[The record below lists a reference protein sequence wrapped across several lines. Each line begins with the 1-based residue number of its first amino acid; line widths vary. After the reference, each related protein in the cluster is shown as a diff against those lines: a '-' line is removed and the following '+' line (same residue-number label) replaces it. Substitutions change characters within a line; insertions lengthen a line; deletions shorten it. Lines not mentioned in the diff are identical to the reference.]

1 MANALIVL
9 RQIVIMFIYMFIG
22 FLLYK
27 KELITREGS
36 KSLAS
41 LLLYGVLPCVIVK
54 SFLVQRTAENT
65 RLLIAS
71 LVGTAVLLGM
81 SMLIAHVLFR
91 KNPIEDFG
99 VAFSNAA
106 FMGFPLVAGVL
117 GQDYVFYAAGFGAIL
132 NALQWTYGQSI
143 LAGDPSL
150 RSPKA
155 IAKNPLV
162 LSLVL
167 GLAVFFTG
175 FSFPDIITST
185 LNSMSA
191 LNAPLAMIILGVYL
205 AQTDIKSMFTDAH
218 IYKISAF
225 RLIVI
230 PLISAVIA
238 RLFMGG
244 ELREVGIALIIAA
257 SAPIGSNVAVYSQ
270 KLGLDYTYAVKLV
283 CLSTVFSIVTMPLM
297 IMLL

>member
-1 MANALIVL
+1 MATALIIL
-9 RQIVIMFIYMFIG
+9 RQICIMFIYMFIG
-22 FLLYK
+22 FLLFK

-36 KSLAS
+36 KSLAN

-65 RLLIAS
+65 VLLIAS
-71 LVGTAVLLGM
+71 LIGSVVLLGM
-81 SMLIAHVLFR
+81 SMLISHILFK

-106 FMGFPLVAGVL
+106 FMGFPLVSSVL
-117 GQDYVFYAAGFGAIL
+117 GADFVFYAAGFGAML

-143 LAGDPSL
+143 LAKDPSL

-155 IAKNPLV
+155 IVKNPLV
-162 LSLVL
+162 ISLVL

-175 FSFPDIITST
+175 FSFPEIITST
-185 LNSMSA
+185 LGAMSA

-205 AQTDIKSMFTDAH
+205 AQTDLKSMFTDMH
-218 IYKISAF
+218 LYKISAF
-225 RLIVI
+225 RLFVI
-230 PLISAVIA
+230 PALSVLLVK
-238 RLFMGG
+238 LFM
-244 ELREVGIALIIAA
+244 RSYPEVGIALIISA

-283 CLSTVFSIVTMPLM
+283 CLSTIFSIISMPLI

>member
-1 MANALIVL
+1 
-9 RQIVIMFIYMFIG
+9 
-22 FLLYK
+22 
-27 KELITREGS
+27 
-36 KSLAS
+36 
-41 LLLYGVLPCVIVK
+41 CVIVK

-81 SMLIAHVLFR
+81 SMLIAHVLFK

-185 LNSMSA
+185 LSSMSA

>member
-1 MANALIVL
+1 MATALIIL
-9 RQIVIMFIYMFIG
+9 RQICIMFIYMFIG
-22 FLLYK
+22 FLLFK

-36 KSLAS
+36 KSLAN
-41 LLLYGVLPCVIVK
+41 LLLYSVLPCVIVK

-65 RLLIAS
+65 VLLIAS
-71 LVGTAVLLGM
+71 LIGSVVLLGM
-81 SMLIAHVLFR
+81 SMLISHILFK

-106 FMGFPLVAGVL
+106 FMGFPLVSSVL
-117 GQDYVFYAAGFGAIL
+117 GADFVFYAAGFGAML

-143 LAGDPSL
+143 LAKDPSL

-155 IAKNPLV
+155 IVKNPLV
-162 LSLVL
+162 ISLVL

-175 FSFPDIITST
+175 FSFPEIITST
-185 LNSMSA
+185 LGAMSA

-205 AQTDIKSMFTDAH
+205 AQTDLKSMFTDMH
-218 IYKISAF
+218 LYKISAF
-225 RLIVI
+225 RLFVI
-230 PLISAVIA
+230 PALSVLLVK
-238 RLFMGG
+238 LFM
-244 ELREVGIALIIAA
+244 RSYPEVGIALIISA

-283 CLSTVFSIVTMPLM
+283 CLSTIFSIISMPLI

>member
-1 MANALIVL
+1 MATALIIL
-9 RQIVIMFIYMFIG
+9 RQICIMFIYMFIG
-22 FLLYK
+22 FLLFK

-36 KSLAS
+36 KSLAN

-65 RLLIAS
+65 VLLIAS
-71 LVGTAVLLGM
+71 LIGSVVLLGM
-81 SMLIAHVLFR
+81 SMLIFHILFK

-106 FMGFPLVAGVL
+106 FMGFPLVSSVL
-117 GQDYVFYAAGFGAIL
+117 GADFVFYAAGFGAML

-143 LAGDPSL
+143 LAKDPSL

-155 IAKNPLV
+155 IVKNPLV
-162 LSLVL
+162 ISLVL

-175 FSFPDIITST
+175 FSFPEIITST
-185 LNSMSA
+185 LGAMSA

-205 AQTDIKSMFTDAH
+205 AQTDLKSMFTDMH
-218 IYKISAF
+218 LYKISAF
-225 RLIVI
+225 RLFVI
-230 PLISAVIA
+230 PALSVLLVK
-238 RLFMGG
+238 LFM
-244 ELREVGIALIIAA
+244 RSYPEVGIALIISA

-283 CLSTVFSIVTMPLM
+283 CLSTIFSIISMPLI

>member
-1 MANALIVL
+1 
-9 RQIVIMFIYMFIG
+9 MFIYMFIG
-22 FLLYK
+22 FLLFK

-36 KSLAS
+36 KSLAN

-65 RLLIAS
+65 VLLIAS
-71 LVGTAVLLGM
+71 LIGSVVLLGM
-81 SMLIAHVLFR
+81 SMLISHILFK

-106 FMGFPLVAGVL
+106 FMGFPLVSSVL
-117 GQDYVFYAAGFGAIL
+117 GADFVFYAAGFGAML

-143 LAGDPSL
+143 LAKDPSL

-155 IAKNPLV
+155 IVKNPLV
-162 LSLVL
+162 ISLVL

-175 FSFPDIITST
+175 FSFPEIITST
-185 LNSMSA
+185 LGAMSA

-205 AQTDIKSMFTDAH
+205 AQTDLKSMFTDMH
-218 IYKISAF
+218 LYKISAF
-225 RLIVI
+225 RLFVI
-230 PLISAVIA
+230 PALSVLLVK
-238 RLFMGG
+238 LFM
-244 ELREVGIALIIAA
+244 RSYPEVGIALIISA

-283 CLSTVFSIVTMPLM
+283 CLSTIFSIISMPLI